1 MTDDF
6 ITVSAGGPP
15 PEADV
20 PDGVYAVILTDIKD
34 PRTVHVQNG
43 KRAGQDM
50 DLRDWVFAIDQPEHA
65 LDGRELDAST
75 SLASGPKSKQFG
87 YLTALNNGVPP
98 LTGAKFSK
106 ADLIG
111 RRALATI
118 YHDDGGYPKIGN
130 LGAMPAHMQTAGFG
144 VQTGAPVTA
153 APPTPAAVPVAQ
165 QVQPAA
171 AAPAGD
177 DLPF

>member
-15 PEADV
+15 PDQDIA
-20 PDGVYAVILTDIKD
+20 DGVYPVILTDIKD

-50 DLRDWVFAIDQPEHA
+50 ELRDWIFNVDMPGHA

-87 YLTALNNGVPP
+87 YLTALNNGTPP
-98 LTGAKFSK
+98 ATGAKFGK
-106 ADLIG
+106 TDLVG

-130 LGAMPAHMQTAGFG
+130 LSAMPVGMQQAGF
-144 VQTGAPVTA
+144 VAATAP
-153 APPTPAAVPVAQ
+153 
-165 QVQPAA
+165 A
-171 AAPAGD
+171 AAPATGPAD
-177 DLPF
+177 ALPF